1 MLNSLGRSEKIIFLN
16 AGKHQE
22 ARTRL
27 VLLALDPHPWS
38 SVEDLA
44 VESLPSS
51 SSATYEK
58 IAIGCFVISQPYVAL
73 QAISH
78 CSTLVQTSRTAER
91 KFSCRME
98 WVLPGCF
105 RICLTV
111 VRLLQL
117 LQTLEISRPPNSIK
131 CPSRAP
137 GLIQQQVVLAARG
150 EECPQGAVCQGYL

>member
-1 MLNSLGRSEKIIFLN
+1 MNRLLN

-22 ARTRL
+22 ARTKL

-78 CSTLVQTSRTAER
+78 WFKCLVLQSE
-91 KFSCRME
+91 SSLVE
-98 WVLPGCF
+98 WRGCWPGCF
-105 RICLTV
+105 CLTV
-111 VRLLQL
+111 LRLLQL
-117 LQTLEISRPPNSIK
+117 LQTLGLLSSRLRYIVKGRRSNFY
-131 CPSRAP
+131 
-137 GLIQQQVVLAARG
+137 VV
-150 EECPQGAVCQGYL
+150 